1 MTDLCACMGDCAL
14 TCVGDCIGPPLSSVT
29 SFPTILTYGL
39 QEMTGFEVCD
49 TSCMEVGQKVLAK
62 YVYPE
67 SAEKV
72 LIPRSSV
79 ILTRKH
85 DDVTTVSLELIPEL
99 SREHLYLSVPRV
111 TVPSLSLPSSCSEIG
126 IIISTVDT
134 LSWRVSMSVAINNK
148 GEVRTHPLSLAS

>member
-1 MTDLCACMGDCAL
+1 MSIFI
-14 TCVGDCIGPPLSSVT
+14 CVGDCIGPPLSSVT

-39 QEMTGFEVCD
+39 EEMTGFEVCN
-49 TSCMEVGQKVLAK
+49 TSCMEVGQKILAN

-85 DDVTTVSLELIPEL
+85 GDATTVSLELIPEL
-99 SREHLYLSVPRV
+99 SREHLYLSVPQV
-111 TVPSLSLPSSCSEIG
+111 TVLSLDLPNSCSG
-126 IIISTVDT
+126 IIINLVDT
-134 LSWRVSMSVAINNK
+134 LSWTQTRVSMSVVIDNK
-148 GEVRTHPLSLAS
+148 GEVQYIF